1 MHGMT
6 SDTVRRQLGGY
17 ASRAPWLVRWVADHR
32 RWLLIVVLPTLL
44 VALYFGLFAANQY
57 QSEAHF
63 TVRSSAGPATEMSGL
78 GQALT
83 LVGGSNPSQADA
95 LSVGD
100 YLDSHDAVAALGRRM
115 DLVAMFR
122 RPEADL
128 LTRMWWSDPSAE
140 SLLKYYRSKVEVTHQ
155 SETGLMIVKVK
166 SFRPADSYALIN
178 AMLALGEARVN
189 TLNDR
194 LYQNG
199 LGVARQQL
207 AEAEAGV
214 GRAQRALT
222 AYRQGRRNI
231 DPQATGEAQVGLV
244 SQLQARLSET
254 RAQQA
259 ALGASLSTSSPQYQA
274 AARRSAALAAQVG
287 AQEGRLTG
295 GRNNIAG
302 SIGGFEELQLRQNF
316 AAKRYDA
323 AAASLQKAR
332 EQAQRQQLF
341 IVRVV
346 EPNLP
351 QKAEYPKGL
360 KTVLTVF
367 FALLL
372 AYAIGW
378 LIAAGMREHAA

>member
-6 SDTVRRQLGGY
+6 SETMRRQLGGY
-17 ASRAPWLVRWVADHR
+17 ASRAPWLVRWVSDHR
-32 RWLLIVVLPTLL
+32 KWLSIVVLPTLL
-44 VALYFGLFAANQY
+44 VALYFALFAANQY

-63 TVRSSAGPATEMSGL
+63 TVRSSAGPATETSGL

-83 LVGGSNPSQADA
+83 LVGGSNPSQTDA

-100 YLDSHDAVAALGRRM
+100 YLDSHDAVAALSKRM

-122 RPEADL
+122 RPESDL
-128 LTRMWWSDPSAE
+128 LTRMWWTKPSAE
-140 SLLKYYRSKVEVTHQ
+140 NLLKYYRSKVEVTHQ
-155 SETGLMIVKVK
+155 SETGLMIVKVR
-166 SFRPADSYALIN
+166 SFRPEDSYAIIN
-178 AMLALGEARVN
+178 AMLSLGEARVN

-194 LYQNG
+194 LYQTG
-199 LGVARQQL
+199 LGVAREPL

-214 GRAQRALT
+214 TRAQRALT

-244 SQLQARLSET
+244 SQLQAQLSAA

-274 AARRSAALAAQVG
+274 AARRVTALAAQVG

-378 LIAAGMREHAA
+378 LIAAGMKEHAA